1 MKLAA
6 WMARR
11 RPPLSLS
18 LFWFR
23 FRRSM
28 ARRLSQEAHIIAF
41 LLGMVLSGTAFGG
54 IVAGEL
60 RPADKLELAN
70 QLEAFLLATLHGQLA
85 SGSSVFASRLIS
97 DAAWLALVW
106 LAGSSAVGIPIVA
119 AAVFARAFE
128 TGFAVAFTSLQFGWK
143 GLAVASIGIFVHQA
157 VFLFAFLIAGVNAI
171 RFSYQIVAQSVPLY
185 QWTLQFLR
193 YTGRS
198 VMCLGGVM
206 LATAVQAFVVPPMV
220 SRLLGG

>member
-1 MKLAA
+1 
-6 WMARR
+6 
-11 RPPLSLS
+11 
-18 LFWFR
+18 
-23 FRRSM
+23 M
-28 ARRLSQEAHIIAF
+28 ARRLSQEAHIVAF
-41 LLGMVLSGTAFGG
+41 LLGMVLSGIVFGG

-85 SGSSVFASRLIS
+85 SGSSVFASRFIS

-106 LAGSSAVGIPIVA
+106 MAGSSAVGIPIVA

-128 TGFAVAFTSLQFGWK
+128 TGFAVAFTALQFGWK
-143 GLAVASIGIFVHQA
+143 GFAVASIGIFVHQA
-157 VFLFAFLIAGVNAI
+157 IFLFAFLIAGVNAI

-206 LATAVQAFVVPPMV
+206 LAAAIQAFVVPPMV

>member
-1 MKLAA
+1 M
-6 WMARR
+6 
-11 RPPLSLS
+11 SLS
-18 LFWFR
+18 LAWFR
-23 FRRSM
+23 LRRGV
-28 ARRLSQEAHIIAF
+28 ARRLSQEAHIWAF
-41 LLGMVLSGTAFGG
+41 LLGMVLSGVAFGG

-60 RPADKLELAN
+60 RPTDKLELAN

-85 SGSSVFASRLIS
+85 SGSSVFASRFVS

-143 GLAVASIGIFVHQA
+143 GFVVASIGIFVHQA
-157 VFLFAFLIAGVNAI
+157 IFLFAFLLASVNAI

-185 QWTLQFLR
+185 QWTLQFVR

-206 LATAVQAFVVPPMV
+206 LAAAVQAFVVPPMV
-220 SRLLGG
+220 TRLLGG